1 MNKKDD
7 VMVTKSVSKKD
18 NPLISVVMSAYNIEK
33 YIRAAIE
40 SILNQTF
47 EKFEFII
54 MNNGSTDKTLDI
66 IKSFKKKDSRIK
78 VVNNDTTL
86 IAALSLNKGI
96 SIASSNIIARMD
108 GDDIALP
115 NRLELQYKLIN
126 SSPNIAVVGSNI
138 IIMDKDENEM
148 SIRGY
153 PDTDEKLKR
162 CLFKYS
168 PFAHP
173 VVMFR
178 KNMFE
183 EVGGYDPKYL
193 STEDLD
199 LWFKLG
205 SKYKFASIK
214 KPLLKYRI
222 SETSSSH
229 SMLKDL
235 EILVFKVRFNAIVKL
250 GYRPNI
256 SDIIYNLMQFITLWF
271 TSDKYRIKMY
281 NLLRNNDLI

>member
-1 MNKKDD
+1 
-7 VMVTKSVSKKD
+7 
-18 NPLISVVMSAYNIEK
+18 
-33 YIRAAIE
+33 
-40 SILNQTF
+40 
-47 EKFEFII
+47 
-54 MNNGSTDKTLDI
+54 MNNGSTNKTLEI
-66 IKSFKKKDSRIK
+66 IKSYAKRDSRIK
-78 VVNNDTTL
+78 VFSNDTTL
-86 IAALSLNKGI
+86 IAASSLNKGI
-96 SIASSNIIARMD
+96 SLASTNIIARMD

-115 NRLELQYKLIN
+115 NRLELQYRLIN
-126 SSPNIAVVGSNI
+126 SSPNIAVVGANV
-138 IIMDKDENEM
+138 IIMDVDGNETA
-148 SIRGY
+148 IRSY
-153 PDTDEKLKR
+153 PDSDEKLKK

-173 VVMFR
+173 VVMF
-178 KNMFE
+178 KKDMFE
-183 EVGGYDPKYL
+183 KVGGYNPKYL

-235 EILVFKVRFNAIVKL
+235 EILVFKVRFNAIIKL

-256 SDIIYNLMQFITLWF
+256 SDIIYNLMQFITLWL
-271 TSDKYRIKMY
+271 TPASYRIKIY
-281 NLLRNNDLI
+281 NLLRNNGLI